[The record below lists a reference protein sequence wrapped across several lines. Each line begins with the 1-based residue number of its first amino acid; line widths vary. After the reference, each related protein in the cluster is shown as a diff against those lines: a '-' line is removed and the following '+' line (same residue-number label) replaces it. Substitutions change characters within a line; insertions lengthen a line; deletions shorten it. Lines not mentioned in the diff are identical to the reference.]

1 MVRTIIGLEQYMDNL
16 SEKIK
21 ELEELKIKAED
32 IEFKKSGECCPDVCQ
47 TIDKSIIKL
56 NSELRKAE
64 FDKDKMLRLVE
75 ISSKIFKTEET
86 GHKLLEKQ
94 VIRKA
99 SRVEIL
105 IREQISSLNNLK
117 ETLTIEKVCKCK

>member
-1 MVRTIIGLEQYMDNL
+1 MVKTIIGLEQYMSNL
-16 SEKIK
+16 SDKIK

-32 IEFKKSGECCPDVCQ
+32 IEFKKSRECCPDVCQ

-64 FDKDKMLRLVE
+64 FDKEKILRLVE
-75 ISSKIFKTEET
+75 VASKVFQTEAS

-105 IREQISSLNNLK
+105 IREQISSLQNLK
-117 ETLTIEKVCKCK
+117 ETLSDKKVCICK

>member
-1 MVRTIIGLEQYMDNL
+1 MVKTIIGLEQYMSNL
-16 SEKIK
+16 SDKIK

-32 IEFKKSGECCPDVCQ
+32 IELKRSGECCPDVCQ
-47 TIDKSIIKL
+47 TIDKSIVKL

-64 FDKDKMLRLVE
+64 IDKKKILKLVG
-75 ISSKIFKTEET
+75 IASKVFQTEPTEYKT
-86 GHKLLEKQ
+86 LEKQ

-105 IREQISSLNNLK
+105 IKEQISSLQNLK
-117 ETLTIEKVCKCK
+117 QTLSDEKVCKCK

>member
-1 MVRTIIGLEQYMDNL
+1 MVKTIIGLEQYMSNL
-16 SEKIK
+16 SDKIK

-32 IEFKKSGECCPDVCQ
+32 IEMKRSGECCPDVCQ

-64 FDKDKMLRLVE
+64 IDKKKMLRLVE
-75 ISSKIFKTEET
+75 LSSKIFKAKTSE
-86 GHKLLEKQ
+86 HKTLEKQ

-105 IREQISSLNNLK
+105 IREQISSLQNLK
-117 ETLTIEKVCKCK
+117 ETLSNEKVCRCK

>member
-1 MVRTIIGLEQYMDNL
+1 MVRTIIGLEQYMSNL
-16 SEKIK
+16 SDKIK
-21 ELEELKIKAED
+21 ELEELKIKAEN
-32 IEFKKSGECCPDVCQ
+32 IEFKKSGKCCPDVCQ

-64 FDKDKMLRLVE
+64 FEKDKMLRLVD

-86 GHKLLEKQ
+86 GHQLLEKQ